1 MVAMEEM
8 ADLAIIN
15 AERVT
20 FNMSRTSMSIIFIK
34 VVTNVIETNP
44 DPKFIETV
52 AETLSV
58 EILSR
63 YAVSRVDR
71 SPFYKV

>member
-1 MVAMEEM
+1 MESNITDIEWS
-8 ADLAIIN
+8 
-15 AERVT
+15 E
-20 FNMSRTSMSIIFIK
+20 FIK

-58 EILSR
+58 EIHSR
-63 YAVSRVDR
+63 YVVSIFDR